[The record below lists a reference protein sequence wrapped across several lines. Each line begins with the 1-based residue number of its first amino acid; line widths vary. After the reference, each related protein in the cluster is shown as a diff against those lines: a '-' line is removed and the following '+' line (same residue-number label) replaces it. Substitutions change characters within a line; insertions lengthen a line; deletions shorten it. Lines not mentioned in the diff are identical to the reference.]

1 MRKNVKKKIMNRKT
15 AGSARATKMHSINSK
30 PYGRS
35 WACWAELWWQWCYSR
50 PDEKTA
56 SDGCCEPYTIDHS
69 YEKVWFLAGTFGGK
83 ASRKCE
89 IPQGNSIFFPLIND
103 IISFATDPHL
113 RNESEL
119 CAYAEADL
127 DQTLIPPTHLNID
140 GFEIPGIEKYRVQ
153 TSVFDIILPPR
164 KPNSN
169 RAGSWFSSQVPVATR
184 AVSDGYWAFL
194 KPFRR
199 GVHRIAF
206 VGEKLQYDNRIRNG
220 FEQNIQVPKFRV
232 DVTYQIYVS

>member
-1 MRKNVKKKIMNRKT
+1 MKRKT
-15 AGSARATKMHSINSK
+15 AGSCTAIKMHSINSM

-35 WACWAELWWQWCYSR
+35 WACWAELWWKWCYSR
-50 PDEKTA
+50 PDEWIT
-56 SDGCCEPYTIDHS
+56 SERCCGPCTTDQR

-89 IPQGNSIFFPLIND
+89 IPRGSSIFFPLIND

-113 RNESEL
+113 RDESEL
-119 CAYAEADL
+119 CAYAKADL
-127 DQTLIPPTHLNID
+127 DETLIPPTHLNID
-140 GFEIPGIEKYRVQ
+140 GFEIHDVEKYRVH

-169 RAGSWFSSQVPVATR
+169 QAGSWFSSQVPVPTR

-199 GVHRIAF
+199 GIHKIAF
-206 VGEKLQYDNRIRNG
+206 VGEKLQYDKRILNG
-220 FEQNIQVPKFRV
+220 VEQNIEVPKFRV
-232 DVTYQIYVS
+232 DVTYQIFVI